1 MPFDVVDVSNA
12 QIIIRDT
19 SNNPSNIDVEIRG
32 VQLFV
37 LSLLG
42 DPNYTTD
49 ASRGFFIEENAL
61 YKT

>member
-32 VQLFV
+32 VQLFYSI
-37 LSLLG
+37 LCWGSQLH
-42 DPNYTTD
+42 Y
-49 ASRGFFIEENAL
+49 RC
-61 YKT
+61 